1 MIKITKGQNVV
12 VMDAFGRVM
21 LSKAVRKQFPARK
34 FEVLVK
40 KEEIRLKPIK
50 TLDELFGTLPKIS
63 MVEFRKKHDEEAKH
77 EHTS

>member
-1 MIKITKGQNVV
+1 M
-12 VMDAFGRVM
+12 
-21 LSKAVRKQFPARK
+21 
-34 FEVLVK
+34 LVK